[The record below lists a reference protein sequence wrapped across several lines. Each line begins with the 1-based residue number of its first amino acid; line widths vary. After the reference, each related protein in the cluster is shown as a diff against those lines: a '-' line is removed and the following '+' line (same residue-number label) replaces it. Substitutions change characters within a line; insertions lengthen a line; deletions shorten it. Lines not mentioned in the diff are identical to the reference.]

1 MKHRHIAH
9 QNVSPCWLTIRP
21 RQDTVCSPK
30 ADAHIHHIARDSFA
44 LCGLIAFVLF
54 YGKEEGTTRAY
65 LGAFAAI
72 LIAFVLGV
80 FYRITILGAMVA
92 ATFYVADRKNRS
104 RLWAVP
110 AMFLGPLVLLAVVL
124 LPKRETSSLSLSR
137 PS

>member
-1 MKHRHIAH
+1 MPTSITSLAI
-9 QNVSPCWLTIRP
+9 LFLYL
-21 RQDTVCSPK
+21 
-30 ADAHIHHIARDSFA
+30 A
-44 LCGLIAFVLF
+44 GLIAFVLF

-72 LIAFVLGV
+72 LIAFALGV

-124 LPKRETSSLSLSR
+124 LPKRETSRLSLSG

>member
-1 MKHRHIAH
+1 MPTSITSLAI
-9 QNVSPCWLTIRP
+9 LLLYL
-21 RQDTVCSPK
+21 
-30 ADAHIHHIARDSFA
+30 A
-44 LCGLIAFVLF
+44 GLIAFVLF
-54 YGKEEGTTRAY
+54 YGKEEGGTTRAY

-110 AMFLGPLVLLAVVL
+110 AMFLGPLVLLVVVL
-124 LPKRETSSLSLSR
+124 LPKRETSSLLLSG

>member
-1 MKHRHIAH
+1 MTSITLLAI
-9 QNVSPCWLTIRP
+9 LLLYL
-21 RQDTVCSPK
+21 
-30 ADAHIHHIARDSFA
+30 A
-44 LCGLIAFVLF
+44 GLIAFALF

-65 LGAFAAI
+65 LVAVAAI

-80 FYRITILGAMVA
+80 FYRITIIGAMVA

-110 AMFLGPLVLLAVVL
+110 AMFFGPLVLLVIVL
-124 LPKRETSSLSLSR
+124 LPKRETSSLSLSD

>member
-1 MKHRHIAH
+1 MPTSITSLAI
-9 QNVSPCWLTIRP
+9 LLLYL
-21 RQDTVCSPK
+21 
-30 ADAHIHHIARDSFA
+30 A
-44 LCGLIAFVLF
+44 GLIAFVIF
-54 YGKEEGTTRAY
+54 YGKEEGTTRAS

-80 FYRITILGAMVA
+80 FYRITIIGAMVA

-110 AMFLGPLVLLAVVL
+110 AMFFGPLVLLVVVL
-124 LPKRETSSLSLSR
+124 LPKHETSSLSLSD